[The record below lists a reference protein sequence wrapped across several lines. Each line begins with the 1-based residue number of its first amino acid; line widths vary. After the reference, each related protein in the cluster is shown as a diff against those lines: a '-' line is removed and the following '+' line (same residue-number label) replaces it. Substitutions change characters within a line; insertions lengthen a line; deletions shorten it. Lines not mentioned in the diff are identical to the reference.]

1 MLVPKDLRYTKEH
14 EWVRLEDGRAR
25 VGITDHAQK
34 SLGDI
39 VYVELPPLG
48 KMVKKGERTATV
60 ESVKAVGEVF
70 APLSGKVVAVNEAA
84 AKSPDL
90 VNKDPYGEGWLFV
103 LEIADEAEIQS
114 LLAPEAYEE
123 LVKGGG

>member
-1 MLVPKDLRYTKEH
+1 MVPKDLRYTKDH

-25 VGITDHAQK
+25 VGITDFAQK

-39 VYVELPPLG
+39 VYVELPPVG
-48 KMVKKGERTATV
+48 KEVRKGERAATV

-70 APLSGKVVAVNEAA
+70 APLSGKVLEVNEGLT
-84 AKSPDL
+84 KSPDL
-90 VNKDPYGEGWLFV
+90 INKDPYGQGWLFV
-103 LEIADEAEIQS
+103 LSLADHKEVEA
-114 LLAPEAYEE
+114 LLTPEAYEE

>member
-1 MLVPKDLRYTKEH
+1 MVPKDLLYTKDH

-25 VGITDHAQK
+25 VGITEHAQK

-39 VYVELPPLG
+39 VYVELPPMG

-70 APLSGKVVAVNEAA
+70 APLSGKVVEVNETVT
-84 AKSPDL
+84 KSPDL
-90 VNKDPYGEGWLFV
+90 INKDPYGQGWLFV
-103 LEIADEAEIQS
+103 LEISDRAEIQG
-114 LLAPEAYEE
+114 LLTPEAYEE
-123 LVKGGG
+123 LLKGGG

>member
-1 MLVPKDLRYTKEH
+1 MVPKDLRYTKDH
-14 EWVRLEDGRAR
+14 EWVRLEDGKAR

-48 KMVKKGERTATV
+48 RSVKKGERAATV

-70 APLSGKVVAVNEAA
+70 APLSGKVVEVNPAVTA
-84 AKSPDL
+84 SPDL
-90 VNKDPYGEGWLFV
+90 INKDPYGQGWLFV
-103 LEIADEAEIQS
+103 LEIADSQEIEA
-114 LLAPEAYEE
+114 LLTPEAYEE
-123 LVKGGG
+123 LLKGGG

>member
-1 MLVPKDLRYTKEH
+1 MVPKDLRYTKDH

-39 VYVELPPLG
+39 VYVELPPVG
-48 KMVKKGERTATV
+48 KEVKKGERTATV

-70 APLSGKVVAVNEAA
+70 APLSGKVVEVNETVT
-84 AKSPDL
+84 KSPDL
-90 VNKDPYGEGWLFV
+90 INKDPYGQGWLFV
-103 LEIADEAEIQS
+103 LAVADAKEVET
-114 LLAPEAYEE
+114 LLTPEAYEE

>member
-1 MLVPKDLRYTKEH
+1 MVPKDLRYTKDH
-14 EWVRLEDGRAR
+14 EWVRVEDGQAR

-48 KMVKKGERTATV
+48 TAVKKGERVAAV

-70 APLSGKVVAVNEAA
+70 APLSGKIVAVNEAIT
-84 AKSPDL
+84 KNPGL
-90 VNKDPYGEGWLFV
+90 INRDPYGQGWLF
-103 LEIADEAEIQS
+103 
-114 LLAPEAYEE
+114 LLAVADPKENEGLLSPEAYEE
-123 LVKGGG
+123 LLKGGG

>member
-1 MLVPKDLRYTKEH
+1 MVPQDLRYTKDH
-14 EWVRLEDGRAR
+14 EWVRLEDGKAR

-48 KMVKKGERTATV
+48 KTVKKGERVATV

-90 VNKDPYGEGWLFV
+90 VNRDPYGEGWLFV
-103 LEIADEAEIQS
+103 LEIADRAEIEN
-114 LLAPEAYEE
+114 LLTPEAYAD
-123 LVKGGG
+123 LVKGG

>member
-1 MLVPKDLRYTKEH
+1 MVPKDLRYTKDH
-14 EWVRLEDGRAR
+14 EWVRLEDGKAR

-48 KMVKKGERTATV
+48 RSVKKGERAATV

-70 APLSGKVVAVNEAA
+70 APLSGKVVEVNPAVTA
-84 AKSPDL
+84 SPDL
-90 VNKDPYGEGWLFV
+90 INKDPYGQGWLFV
-103 LEIADEAEIQS
+103 LEIADSQEMET
-114 LLAPEAYEE
+114 LLTPEAYEE
-123 LVKGGG
+123 LLKGGG

>member
-1 MLVPKDLRYTKEH
+1 MVPKELRYTREH

-25 VGITDHAQK
+25 VGITHHAQK

-48 KMVKKGERTATV
+48 KVAKKGERVATV

-70 APLSGKVVAVNEAA
+70 SPLSGKVVEVNPAVAA
-84 AKSPDL
+84 SPDL
-90 VNKDPYGEGWLFV
+90 INRDPYGQGWLFV
-103 LEIADEAEIQS
+103 LEVADSREVEA
-114 LLAPEAYEE
+114 LLSPEAYEE
-123 LVKGGG
+123 LLKGGG

>member
-1 MLVPKDLRYTKEH
+1 MVPKDLRYTKDH
-14 EWVRLEDGRAR
+14 EWVRLEDGKAR

-48 KMVKKGERTATV
+48 RSVKKGERAATV

-70 APLSGKVVAVNEAA
+70 APLSGKVVEVNPAVTA
-84 AKSPDL
+84 SPDL
-90 VNKDPYGEGWLFV
+90 INKDPYGQGWLFV
-103 LEIADEAEIQS
+103 LEIADSREIEA
-114 LLAPEAYEE
+114 LLTPEAYEE
-123 LVKGGG
+123 LLKGGG

>member
-1 MLVPKDLRYTKEH
+1 MVPKDLRYTKDH

-39 VYVELPPLG
+39 VYVELPPVG
-48 KMVKKGERTATV
+48 KEVKKGERTATV

-70 APLSGKVVAVNEAA
+70 APLSGKVVEVNETVT
-84 AKSPDL
+84 KSPDL
-90 VNKDPYGEGWLFV
+90 INKDPYGQGWLFV
-103 LEIADEAEIQS
+103 LSVADAKEVET
-114 LLAPEAYEE
+114 LLTPEAYEE

>member
-1 MLVPKDLRYTKEH
+1 MVPKELLYTKDH

-39 VYVELPPLG
+39 VYVELPPVG
-48 KMVKKGERTATV
+48 KEVKKGEKTATV

-70 APLSGKVVAVNEAA
+70 APLSGKVVEVNTTVTQ
-84 AKSPDL
+84 SPDL
-90 VNKDPYGEGWLFV
+90 INKDPYGQGWLFV
-103 LEIADEAEIQS
+103 LEISDRAEIGS
-114 LLAPEAYEE
+114 LLTPEAYEE
-123 LVKGGG
+123 LLKGGG

>member
-1 MLVPKDLRYTKEH
+1 MVPKELLYTKDH

-39 VYVELPPLG
+39 VYVELPPAG
-48 KMVKKGERTATV
+48 KEVKKGERTATV
-60 ESVKAVGEVF
+60 ESVKAVGEIF
-70 APLSGKVVAVNEAA
+70 APLSGKVVEVNTTVTQ
-84 AKSPDL
+84 SPDL
-90 VNKDPYGEGWLFV
+90 INKDPYGQGWLFV
-103 LEIADEAEIQS
+103 LEISDRAEIGS

-123 LVKGGG
+123 LLKGGG